1 MSFPE
6 PVVYAFRNHLPI
18 TRIGGDAAWV
28 DSDVNRRRD
37 RSAELSFCIAI
48 YDTLLLDIHYP
59 ISCLFRVSPTDTRIT
74 NTIILLSDRRYPM
87 RSPHLELPQNTA
99 RGVLPWDFRE

>member
-37 RSAELSFCIAI
+37 RSATISEDVFEAC
-48 YDTLLLDIHYP
+48 LLFTTVWQNRKESWY
-59 ISCLFRVSPTDTRIT
+59 ISIC
-74 NTIILLSDRRYPM
+74 
-87 RSPHLELPQNTA
+87 
-99 RGVLPWDFRE
+99 